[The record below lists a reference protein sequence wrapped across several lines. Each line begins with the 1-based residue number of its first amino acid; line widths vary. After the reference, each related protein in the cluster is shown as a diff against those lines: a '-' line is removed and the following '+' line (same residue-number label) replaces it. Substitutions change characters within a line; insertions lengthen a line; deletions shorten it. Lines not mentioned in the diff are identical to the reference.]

1 MNKFITLKDDNLN
14 LDLNESSILT
24 ILIESSNVTI
34 NYLFKD
40 GDYKVLIINNSNKD
54 LNLIE
59 IGSVINSNVEINY
72 LELNSNKL
80 KQVNKIEVHKGSS
93 LNINTTYLG
102 INDKDIDFNL
112 INNES
117 DSTTNI
123 VNNVVALDES
133 DFTLKVTGKI
143 LKGSKSSKAHQ
154 KSRCLTLGSPKKAKV
169 FPILE
174 IDENDVEASHSLSS
188 GTIDEEVLFY
198 MNTRGLNKKEA
209 ISLLLV
215 SYLMPS
221 EDFYSIYPEGKMIN
235 ELANSKVEN
244 ICSI

>member
-1 MNKFITLKDDNLN
+1 MNKCILIKDSELN
-14 LDLNESSILT
+14 LDLKESSVLT
-24 ILIESSNVTI
+24 LLIENSEVNI
-34 NYLFKD
+34 NYSLKD
-40 GDYKVLIINNSNKD
+40 GDYKILVVNNSKSD
-54 LNLIE
+54 LVINE
-59 IGSVINSNVEINY
+59 TGKVINSNVEINY
-72 LELNSNKL
+72 IELNDYKL
-80 KQVNKIEVHKGSS
+80 KQNNKIEVYKGST

-102 INDKDIDFNL
+102 INKKDIEFNL
-112 INNES
+112 RNNES
-117 DSTTNI
+117 ESNTNI
-123 VNNVVALDES
+123 VNNVVAMDES

-215 SYLMPS
+215 SYLMPN